1 MKFKLTF
8 LTGILLV
15 SIAFA
20 ADDYRGYSLD
30 EATEFRQIWDLDNWD
45 EGGPLMR
52 YVFLNMSE
60 FWNHSVIDRSGPVRN
75 LPANLRSDV
84 ANFVTKTDRGEMTLD
99 DYVNDSTVNGALVLH
114 HGRIVYESY
123 PQMFP

>member
-1 MKFKLTF
+1 MRFRLTF
-8 LTGILLV
+8 VTAILLA

-30 EATEFRQIWDLDNWD
+30 EATEFRQTWNMDNWD

-60 FWNHSVIDRSGPVRN
+60 FWNHSVIDRSGPVRD
-75 LPANLRSDV
+75 LPADLRSGV
-84 ANFVTKTDRGEMTLD
+84 ANFVTKTDRCQ
-99 DYVNDSTVNGALVLH
+99 
-114 HGRIVYESY
+114 RR
-123 PQMFP
+123 